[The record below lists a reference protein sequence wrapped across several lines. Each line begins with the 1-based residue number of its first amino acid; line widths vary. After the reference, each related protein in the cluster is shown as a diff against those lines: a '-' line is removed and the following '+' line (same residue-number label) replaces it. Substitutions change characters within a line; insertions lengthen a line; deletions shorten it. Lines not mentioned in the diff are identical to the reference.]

1 MKRLVAAIDGI
12 STWFGKASSWLTL
25 PVIFVVA
32 YEIIARYVFH
42 RPTIWAV
49 ETMIYGCAIIYVMAA
64 AWALLEGRHVKIDML
79 YERFSPRG
87 RAVLDS
93 FTFLFF
99 LLYLG
104 MMLWATA
111 KFAYNSTIILEESD
125 SPWRP
130 PLWPMKVF
138 MALGILLVL
147 LQGVAKFIRDLY
159 LAVTGRDL

>member
-1 MKRLVAAIDGI
+1 MKRLVSTIDGI
-12 STWFGKASSWLTL
+12 SIWFGKTSAWLTL

-104 MMLWATA
+104 MMLWATS
-111 KFAYNSTIILEESD
+111 KFAYNSTIIFEESD

-147 LQGVAKFIRDLY
+147 LQGIAKFIRDLH
-159 LAVTGRDL
+159 LAITGKDL